1 MVQKFEAK
9 DLSLPTKESDYSNFD
24 QEPDSQIYW
33 FQIKSFHIF
42 ENFQNSRIYTKFRFI
57 A

>member
-24 QEPDSQIYW
+24 QEPDSQIYG
-33 FQIKSFHIF
+33 FQIKKFTFLKNSKILEFML
-42 ENFQNSRIYTKFRFI
+42 NFGL
-57 A
+57 